1 MIKNNKK
8 IKINILTRCIQYVYF
23 LFRMA
28 TRKAIPEKMKK
39 LIYQQFISSC
49 GFCRNDMINVLEIHH
64 IQPYAEVK
72 KHEEDNLFLV
82 CRNCHAKIE
91 NNEIS
96 EADVFRKKIDA
107 IKGQLGEK
115 KIMSANVLNF
125 QPGSVK
131 DSNFLTAQ
139 NISIKTS
146 SKKPVK
152 LLPPHGTIASD
163 VDRRNYI
170 KHLIDKY
177 HTYKKADQTIEK
189 MDYRIIYA
197 SIKRQFKA
205 KWDMIGIN
213 KFDELSLFLQ
223 RRIDRT
229 ILGKNKK
236 AKGDKNYS
244 NYQEY
249 IVERKN
255 DN

>member
-1 MIKNNKK
+1 MMNNTKRIKK
-8 IKINILTRCIQYVYF
+8 NILTRCIQYVCFF
-23 LFRMA
+23 LSMA

-39 LIYQQFISSC
+39 LIYQQFISAC
-49 GFCRNDMINVLEIHH
+49 GFCRDDNINVLEIHH

-96 EADVFRKKIDA
+96 EADVFRKKINA
-107 IKGQLGEK
+107 IKGQLGPK
-115 KIMSANVLNF
+115 KVIPANILNF

-131 DSNFLTAQ
+131 DSNFISGQ
-139 NISIKTS
+139 NINIKMNA
-146 SKKPVK
+146 KKPVK

-163 VDRRNYI
+163 ADRRNYI

-177 HTYKKADQTIEK
+177 HTYKKADQTIDK

-197 SIKRQFKA
+197 SIKREFKA
-205 KWDMIGIN
+205 KWDMIRLEN
-213 KFDELSLFLQ
+213 FDALSNYLQ
-223 RRIDRT
+223 NRIDKT
-229 ILGKNKK
+229 ILGKNTK
-236 AKGDKNYS
+236 AQGNKNYS

-249 IVERKN
+249 ILESKK
-255 DN
+255 